1 MSPAMNVPDPDPR
14 SLETAQR
21 FRLNVDR
28 LRRTLRRIETVE
40 DLGRTHE
47 AVLSL
52 LFRHGPLSI
61 ADLARREQ
69 IRPQSMGSVVGDLV
83 TRELVDKAPDPTD
96 GRRDLIRLTEAG
108 QRVLDTVNR
117 VRDRDLAL
125 LMDTDLSA
133 EERRTLRAGVELME
147 RVAFGLDRK

>member
-1 MSPAMNVPDPDPR
+1 MAPTMNTPDPDPQ

-40 DLGRTHE
+40 GLGRTHE

-69 IRPQSMGSVVGDLV
+69 MRPQSMGSVVGDLV

-133 EERRTLRAGVELME
+133 EERQTLRAGVELME

>member
-1 MSPAMNVPDPDPR
+1 MSPTMSTPDPDPQ

-40 DLGRTHE
+40 GLGRTHE

-52 LFRHGPLSI
+52 LFRQGSLSI

-69 IRPQSMGSVVGDLV
+69 MRPQSMGSVVGDLV

-133 EERRTLRAGVELME
+133 EERETLRAGVELME